1 MLECAMEV
9 CSVDRD
15 EGEAAG
21 EGGGVASAEAAGEGG
36 GGTMAEAAGDGG
48 GGTTAE
54 AAGEGDGGTTTE
66 AAAVVGDAPVAP
78 VARPAPDVPP
88 KVLPA
93 STFQPLPGPPARDF
107 TGLITET
114 RVDESFVRSFRM
126 SSPYISTHRSAVFV
140 IHLPGALIREPL
152 FHSVMQDVALLH
164 VVGVR
169 LVLVFGAREQ
179 IDERLTSEA
188 HPSSMGPT
196 GVRITDGRT
205 LQVAKEAV
213 GAVRIEVEAALAR
226 GVVNTPEGNGRSLS
240 VICGNFYAARPVGVI
255 AGEDYGF
262 TGRVRRVEV
271 DAIRRR
277 LEAGDLLLVSS
288 LGLSPSGQVFN
299 CQSESVAAAT
309 AAQLSADKLIY
320 LTAGEA
326 VVDVRNGSMVQNL
339 PLSSAVDF
347 LAVHSAGTATAS
359 ESDPSEAAAAPVDDL
374 PDVFRLCLTESVGA
388 LKAGVRRAH
397 LLNRFIDGVLLME
410 IFHRDGVGFMI
421 SRDLYE
427 GIRAARMDDVAG
439 IVEVIRPLE
448 EAGILVPRSRASLEG
463 AIGDFTVVERDG
475 MIIACVSLTIAADE
489 PQAAE
494 LGCFAVRPEYRKLG
508 KGDALLG
515 FIERKSYAL
524 GVRRL
529 FILSTQSFHW
539 FLERGFEEISVERV
553 PESKRVKVDRSRKSK
568 VYQKLLLG
576 GRAVDEQELLKHL

>member
-1 MLECAMEV
+1 M
-9 CSVDRD
+9 CSSDLWSYPESMRVRGTDFT
-15 EGEAAG
+15 ALM
-21 EGGGVASAEAAGEGG
+21 ASVEHREIDHPDSPRQPLRTPGRRRREF
-36 GGTMAEAAGDGG
+36 MRGDGG
-48 GGTTAE
+48 HVEVHVQLLEDGSTVAVHEDVTVKRANE
-54 AAGEGDGGTTTE
+54 ARIRYLANHDC
-66 AAAVVGDAPVAP
+66 
-78 VARPAPDVPP
+78 
-88 KVLPA
+88 L
-93 STFQPLPGPPARDF
+93 
-107 TGLITET
+107 TGLPN
-114 RVDESFVRSFRM
+114 RGS
-126 SSPYISTHRSAVFV
+126 
-140 IHLPGALIREPL
+140 LNREL
-152 FHSVMQDVALLH
+152 
-164 VVGVR
+164 
-169 LVLVFGAREQ
+169 
-179 IDERLTSEA
+179 ERLLLEGT
-188 HPSSMGPT
+188 PSGTAVLYLDLDRFKP
-196 GVRITDGRT
+196 VNDT
-205 LQVAKEAV
+205 LGHA
-213 GAVRIEVEAALAR
+213 
-226 GVVNTPEGNGRSLS
+226 
-240 VICGNFYAARPVGVI
+240 
-255 AGEDYGF
+255 
-262 TGRVRRVEV
+262 
-271 DAIRRR
+271 
-277 LEAGDLLLVSS
+277 AGDLLLVSS